1 MSKVKYIEDRTRWFI
16 EEYNRLSE
24 EKRLPSN
31 VELARIMEI
40 NSKSAVTNILKG
52 DQNIQPDQWEKF
64 KAHFKVG
71 NQPGGSNISERE
83 PKPMELL
90 AGLMEGFKAIADTMK
105 SIENKMARENTQAKI
120 DQTTGRIE
128 TNLDYTKDLI
138 ELLSQHVDSKFEDLA
153 EQLSKLAA
161 RKNASSRD
169 VNKKQNGSDGA
180 GQKSG
185 KLPS

>member
-1 MSKVKYIEDRTRWFI
+1 LSKVKKIEDRTRWFI
-16 EEYNRLSE
+16 DEYNRLADA
-24 EKRLPSN
+24 KRLPSN
-31 VELARIMEI
+31 VELARIMGI

-52 DQNIQPDQWEKF
+52 DQNIQPQHWEKF
-64 KAHFKVG
+64 KVHFKVE
-71 NQPGGSNISERE
+71 NPSVGSNKSERE

-105 SIENKMARENTQAKI
+105 SIESKMAQEKTQAKI

-128 TNLDYTKDLI
+128 SNLDYTKDLI

-153 EQLSKLAA
+153 ETLSKLAA
-161 RKNASSRD
+161 RKNASSQGA
-169 VNKKQNGSDGA
+169 NKKQNGSDGA